1 MANRGESFF
10 GTVSQYRYLS
20 LEKEGDNASVL
31 FTYSMKRAREIR
43 KFRSFIDIM
52 VQRRQRNVKNSVMDV
67 QSFFFF
73 FVNINVLFFAVLLAV
88 AVGFVVVQK

>member
-1 MANRGESFF
+1 
-10 GTVSQYRYLS
+10 
-20 LEKEGDNASVL
+20 
-31 FTYSMKRAREIR
+31 MKRAREIR
-43 KFRSFIDIM
+43 KFRSFIDM

-67 QSFFFF
+67 QSVSF